1 MKASVRVV
9 RMLID
14 CPLRGL
20 TRCPLIVKLV
30 GDLGSTLV
38 DPAHPRLHLRQAP
51 AVRIKR
57 LDHAPALIAQIFH
70 LGRERTDLV
79 GDHPHGLDRPIE
91 IIPNVR
97 VVIVFDLLIRA
108 LRRVTRFRR
117 CRRDVREARVKS
129 SADVAQARDD
139 GRGGS
144 TNDAYRR
151 RDDRGDDL
159 RVGDDVNH
167 RQAP

>member
-9 RMLID
+9 RMLVD

-57 LDHAPALIAQIFH
+57 LDHAPALIAQILH
-70 LGRERTDLV
+70 LGRERTDLI
-79 GDHPHGLDRPIE
+79 GDHPHGLDRLIK

-97 VVIVFDLLIRA
+97 IMIVFDLLVRA
-108 LRRVTRFRR
+108 LRRVTRFQR
-117 CRRDVREARVKS
+117 CR
-129 SADVAQARDD
+129 
-139 GRGGS
+139 
-144 TNDAYRR
+144 
-151 RDDRGDDL
+151 
-159 RVGDDVNH
+159 
-167 RQAP
+167 